1 MTIKAGV
8 MGGSNLQTGDTITL
22 LHKAGGSFTTNGTT
36 YGTLTEGVSLDYQV
50 AISLKD
56 AQNLIGTIK
65 KASLNPATKSF
76 TETQA
81 LGAAL
86 INSGIDQL
94 AGSGLQNAIAA
105 ASQPGVTGYTPFAA
119 MGGDNMRY
127 NTGSYVDSQG
137 WNISVGMSRVLTNAS
152 GKLTLAPVV
161 SYGRSNY
168 DSYLD
173 NGTHGDGSAHYT
185 GLGFLA
191 RQDNKDGRYYEGSL
205 SGGHLNSDYSSRS
218 LQTSYD
224 SSANYYAL
232 HAGLGQV
239 TPLSPTTT
247 SLDCYGKYFFSH
259 QNGSRAKLATGE
271 DYDFGS
277 IDSHRVRLG
286 ARYTQQLHPGSSL
299 YAGLAYQYEFG
310 GDAHATYK
318 GFDTPS
324 PSLKGGSA
332 MLELGW
338 QVKPDQKSPLTL
350 NLSATGWAG
359 KQEGLSFNAGA
370 NWAFF
375 SIKANAK
382 KSYFVISISPL
393 SGAGL
398 TAYRKW

>member
-1 MTIKAGV
+1 VNGATLLKLTDSTGNTDLNGMTIHAGV
-8 MGGSNLQTGDTITL
+8 MGGSSLQTGDTITL
-22 LHKAGGSFTTNGTT
+22 LQKVGGSFTSFATT
-36 YGTLTEGVSLDYQV
+36 KIGTLTEGVSLDHQV
-50 AISLKD
+50 DISLKD
-56 AQNLIGTIK
+56 AQHLIGTIK
-65 KASLNPATKSF
+65 TASLKSTTKSF

-86 INSGIDQL
+86 VNSGSDQL
-94 AGSGLQNAIAA
+94 SSSGIQNAIAA
-105 ASQPGVTGYTPFAA
+105 ASQPGVAGYTPFAA

-239 TPLSPTTT
+239 TPLSPTT

-286 ARYTQQLHPGSSL
+286 ARYTQQVNSASSL
-299 YAGLAYQYEFG
+299 YYGAAYQYEFG

-318 GFDTPS
+318 GLDTPS
-324 PSLKGGSA
+324 PSLKGGST

-338 QVKPDQKSPLTL
+338 QIKPDKLSPVTIDM
-350 NLSATGWAG
+350 SVTGWAG
-359 KQEGLSFNAGA
+359 KQQGVSFNAGM
-370 NWAFF
+370 NWAF
-375 SIKANAK
+375 
-382 KSYFVISISPL
+382 
-393 SGAGL
+393 
-398 TAYRKW
+398 